1 MNVVIYARFSSH
13 SQTEQSIE
21 GQLKV
26 CYEYAESNHYTVV
39 GEYIDRAIS
48 GTTDNRAEFQRM
60 ISDSDR
66 HTFEGVLVYQ
76 LDRFARN
83 RYDSAINKAKLKKNS
98 VRVLSA
104 KENIADDAS
113 GVLVEGVLESMAE
126 YYSVELSQK
135 IHRGM
140 AINAEKCLSNGS
152 NPGLGIKVDAER
164 RFYVDEE
171 EAAIVREI
179 YERYASGETKAEIIR
194 DLKRR
199 RVKTSLGKEFSP
211 NSLSHL
217 LSNKRYIGVYLYKGK
232 ETPGGM
238 PRILD
243 DDLFYRVQS
252 MMNKNKNAPARTHG
266 EGEYLLTTKLFC
278 GHCKEM
284 MVGYGGT
291 SKTGRQ
297 YHYYMCKNARRK
309 KCGKKIVSKSYIE
322 DRVVNECLKMLT
334 EEKIRFIA
342 KKVAE
347 ECAKSP
353 DNLTAKALKK
363 AIREAD
369 TAIENLW
376 KAIEQGRAVEML
388 TDRLNKRMAEKA
400 ELEAQLAIEEN
411 KKITLTE
418 AQILAFLD
426 YVCEMPADD
435 VNKRRAII
443 NIFVHSIYLYD
454 DHFTLI
460 INASKKPLSI
470 DNVPLDD
477 IESVFEGSGGA
488 SEGCSSLST
497 PAPPIIKGVETSSDL
512 TERKRE
518 DHPSVSP
525 IRYSATDT
533 KKEAAMHN
541 GSLLI
546 DMHVHLARYEVLS
559 ASTRD
564 WFISL
569 YPSEAAYQA
578 VCEANASPDDF
589 CAMLAEKG
597 VDYAVILAEDTPAVT
612 GVADNRMVA
621 DFCKGHPQLLP
632 FCTFDPLKEKDMPGQ
647 LRQLA
652 AEGFRGVKLY
662 PTIISSTPT
671 PP

>member
-26 CYEYAESNHYTVV
+26 CYEYAESNHYAVV

-60 ISDSDR
+60 ISDSDK

-83 RYDSAINKAKLKKNS
+83 RYDSAINKAKLKKNG

-113 GVLVEGVLESMAE
+113 GILVEGVLES
-126 YYSVELSQK
+126 
-135 IHRGM
+135 M

-152 NPGLGIKVDAER
+152 NPGLGFKVDAER

-179 YERYASGETKAEIIR
+179 YERYASDETKAEIIR

-211 NSLSHL
+211 NSLSRL

-243 DDLFYRVQS
+243 DELFYRVQS

-266 EGEYLLTTKLFC
+266 EGEYLLSTKLFC
-278 GHCKEM
+278 GHRKEM

-309 KCGKKIVSKSYIE
+309 KCDKKIVSKSYIE

-353 DNLTAKALKK
+353 DNLTAKALRK

-376 KAIEQGRAVEML
+376 KAIEQGQAVEML
-388 TDRLNKRMAEKA
+388 TERLNKRMAEKA
-400 ELEAQLAIEEN
+400 ELEAQFAIEEN

-426 YVCEMPADD
+426 YVCEMPSDD

-470 DNVPLDD
+470 DNIPLDD
-477 IESVFEGSGGA
+477 IESVFDGSGGA
-488 SEGCSSLST
+488 SEGCSSLNAS
-497 PAPPIIKGVETSSDL
+497 APP
-512 TERKRE
+512 
-518 DHPSVSP
+518 
-525 IRYSATDT
+525 
-533 KKEAAMHN
+533 
-541 GSLLI
+541 
-546 DMHVHLARYEVLS
+546 
-559 ASTRD
+559 
-564 WFISL
+564 F
-569 YPSEAAYQA
+569 
-578 VCEANASPDDF
+578 
-589 CAMLAEKG
+589 
-597 VDYAVILAEDTPAVT
+597 
-612 GVADNRMVA
+612 
-621 DFCKGHPQLLP
+621 
-632 FCTFDPLKEKDMPGQ
+632 
-647 LRQLA
+647 
-652 AEGFRGVKLY
+652 
-662 PTIISSTPT
+662 
-671 PP
+671 

>member
-1 MNVVIYARFSSH
+1 MERVIERVDFQIPMQPKALRVCAYARVSSGKDAMLHSLSAQVSYYNSLIQSHADWLYCGVFSDEAITGTK
-13 SQTEQSIE
+13 SQRD
-21 GQLKV
+21 G
-26 CYEYAESNHYTVV
+26 
-39 GEYIDRAIS
+39 
-48 GTTDNRAEFQRM
+48 FQRM
-60 ISDSDR
+60 LASCRAGEIDLVITKSIS
-66 HTFEGVLVYQ
+66 
-76 LDRFARN
+76 RFARN
-83 RYDSAINKAKLKKNS
+83 TVTLLQTVRELKSLGVDVFFEEQNIHTMSADGELMLTILAS
-98 VRVLSA
+98 YAQEESLSA
-104 KENIADDAS
+104 SENQKWRIRKAFEN
-113 GVLVEGVLESMAE
+113 G
-126 YYSVELSQK
+126 ELANLRFLFGYNITANGIQV
-135 IHRGM
+135 
-140 AINAEKCLSNGS
+140 NEK
-152 NPGLGIKVDAER
+152 
-164 RFYVDEE
+164 

-252 MMNKNKNAPARTHG
+252 MMNKNKNAQARTHG

-278 GHCKEM
+278 RHCKEM

-376 KAIEQGRAVEML
+376 KAIEQGQAVEML
-388 TDRLNKRMAEKA
+388 TERLNKRIAEKA
-400 ELEAQLAIEEN
+400 ELEAELAIEEN

-470 DNVPLDD
+470 DNIPLDD
-477 IESVFEGSGGA
+477 IETAFEGETGA

-497 PAPPIIKGVETSSDL
+497 PAPPKIKRHTKVCLFIFGGATSFG
-512 TERKRE
+512 RRR
-518 DHPSVSP
+518 P
-525 IRYSATDT
+525 
-533 KKEAAMHN
+533 
-541 GSLLI
+541 
-546 DMHVHLARYEVLS
+546 
-559 ASTRD
+559 
-564 WFISL
+564 
-569 YPSEAAYQA
+569 
-578 VCEANASPDDF
+578 
-589 CAMLAEKG
+589 
-597 VDYAVILAEDTPAVT
+597 
-612 GVADNRMVA
+612 
-621 DFCKGHPQLLP
+621 
-632 FCTFDPLKEKDMPGQ
+632 
-647 LRQLA
+647 
-652 AEGFRGVKLY
+652 
-662 PTIISSTPT
+662 
-671 PP
+671 